1 MQALLNA
8 DRSYIEAALKV
19 LDSHRGGAR
28 GWLRDEMGLSDAD
41 LARLRRAY
49 LE

>member
-1 MQALLNA
+1 MNA
-8 DRSYIEAALKV
+8 DRSYIEAAFKV

-28 GWLRDEMGLSDAD
+28 GWLHDEMGLSDAD
-41 LARLRRAY
+41 LTRLRRSY